1 METYFNKRII
11 VFQVTSQGQV
21 IGAIVAV
28 DQATAQKAARSVIVE
43 YEDIQPIIISIEVNN
58 NKIRNARY
66 MYLIFKYFFFYIC
79 ITECACIILNFLIF
93 P

>member
-1 METYFNKRII
+1 METYCSKCIV

-58 NKIRNARY
+58 NKIHNTRY
-66 MYLIFKYFFFYIC
+66 MYLIVKYFIYIY
-79 ITECACIILNFLIF
+79 I
-93 P
+93 